1 MKKVILAR
9 LSTIPVPGMRMD
21 LITSGMVGERDIA
34 LDDGRAVVSVNI
46 PDGFTAD
53 LDALKAAIEEKLAGL
68 PEIASLLVVMTAQR
82 PPRARAGSAS
92 RPPPSTWRWRCARWG
107 SRPGFWTPIS
117 TDRRCPGCST
127 SPNARRSR
135 TKG

>member
-53 LDALKAAIEEKLAGL
+53 LDALKAAKPALWSELT
-68 PEIASLLVVMTAQR
+68 VVA
-82 PPRARAGSAS
+82 
-92 RPPPSTWRWRCARWG
+92 
-107 SRPGFWTPIS
+107 
-117 TDRRCPGCST
+117 
-127 SPNARRSR
+127 
-135 TKG
+135 